1 MDGHG
6 GGQTRRWVV
15 EVGRFLHRLC
25 FGSVC
30 GLSLWFEKV
39 SPRRS
44 LCDVGL
50 MGDGSTRP
58 AVTTREPGA
67 ERGLRVPLWPIE
79 GNETTQ
85 KGLSR
90 WEEHH
95 HLLRALFWMGGIA
108 QRCSVAPTAVEE
120 AQAVSF
126 R

>member
-1 MDGHG
+1 
-6 GGQTRRWVV
+6 
-15 EVGRFLHRLC
+15 
-25 FGSVC
+25 
-30 GLSLWFEKV
+30 
-39 SPRRS
+39 
-44 LCDVGL
+44 
-50 MGDGSTRP
+50 MGDGSARP

-79 GNETTQ
+79 GNKTIQ

-95 HLLRALFWMGGIA
+95 HLLRGLFWMGGIA

-126 R
+126 T